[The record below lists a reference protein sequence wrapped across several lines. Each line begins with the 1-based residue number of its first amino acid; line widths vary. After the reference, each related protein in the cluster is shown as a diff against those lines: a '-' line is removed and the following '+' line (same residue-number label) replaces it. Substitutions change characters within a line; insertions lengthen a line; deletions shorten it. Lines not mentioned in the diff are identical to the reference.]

1 MDVIKKKICL
11 LGAFGVGK
19 TSLVRQFVYHIF
31 EESYLSTIGVNIS
44 QKRITLNSGKE
55 VELLIWDIEGHEKF
69 SPVVESY
76 YTGASGAVLVADLT
90 RMESLEGLDT
100 IYTGFRSVNPQARC
114 VFCANKDD
122 LLHSSQALKK
132 YSDWCKKMNIPLFK
146 TSAKNNENV
155 ALAFEQL
162 SDLLL

>member
-1 MDVIKKKICL
+1 MATIKKKVCL
-11 LGAFGVGK
+11 LGTFGVGK
-19 TSLVRQFVYHIF
+19 TSLVRQFVYNIF
-31 EESYLSTIGVNIS
+31 EESYLSTIGVSIS
-44 QKRITLNSGKE
+44 QKRITLNSNKE

-76 YTGASGAVLVADLT
+76 YSGASGAILVADLT
-90 RMESLEGLDT
+90 RPESLGGLDA
-100 IYTGFRSVNPQARC
+100 IYSGFRSVNPQARF

-122 LLHSSQALKK
+122 MLYTPQTLNT
-132 YSDWCKKMNIPLFK
+132 YSERAKKMDIPFFK

>member
-1 MDVIKKKICL
+1 MATIKKKICL
-11 LGAFGVGK
+11 LGSFGVGK
-19 TSLVRQFVYHIF
+19 TSLVRQFVYNIF
-31 EESYLSTIGVNIS
+31 EESYLSTIGVSIS
-44 QKRITLNSGKE
+44 QKRITLNSSKE

-90 RMESLEGLDT
+90 RPESLDSLEA
-100 IYTGFRSVNPQARC
+100 IYSGFRSVNPDAC
-114 VFCANKDD
+114 FVFCANKDD
-122 LLHSSQALKK
+122 LLYTSQTLKN
-132 YSDWCKKMNIPLFK
+132 YSDRAKKMNMPFFK